1 MEKTRITGA
10 VDAYK
15 LIAGKLRDGNAATT
29 RPEERILAI
38 ILLDGSYEAHDV
50 IYTSADIRKVE
61 GMSVAIHYA
70 QEAAK
75 KGDTAGVILGWQTPF
90 PWPNPEIQV
99 CVSEYR
105 KALRI
110 LGLQLIDVL
119 TINRTN
125 YYSFA
130 DEVTREVE

>member
-10 VDAYK
+10 ADAYR
-15 LIAGKLRDGNAATT
+15 LVAGKLRDGNAAST
-29 RPEERILAI
+29 RPDERLLAI
-38 ILLDGSYEAHDV
+38 ILVNSSYEAHDV
-50 IYTSADIRKVE
+50 VYTRADIRKVE

-75 KGDTAGVILGWQTPF
+75 KGETAGIILAWQTPF
-90 PWPNPEIQV
+90 PWPNQEIQV

-105 KALRI
+105 KALKL